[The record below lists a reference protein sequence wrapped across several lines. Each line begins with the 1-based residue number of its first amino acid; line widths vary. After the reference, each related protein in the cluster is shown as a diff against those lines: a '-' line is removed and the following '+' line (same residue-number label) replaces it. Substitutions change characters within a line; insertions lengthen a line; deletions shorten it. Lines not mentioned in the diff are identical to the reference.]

1 MYTQLVSEY
10 RFDPSENA
18 QNATFDLMHY
28 GYICVVDENSNV
40 IFHAGDT
47 EDMVF
52 YRSASK
58 PIQALPVFA
67 YKLDEKFGI
76 GEMESVILSASHVGE
91 EMHIQAVEDILRKG
105 GFSEDILCMKPT
117 KPTSERANEARI
129 RDGLPLRKIYH
140 TCSGKHTALL
150 LIQKYLGGAPQDYW
164 REDAPVFKEILDT
177 ICLMAETDRVK
188 VGVDGCGVPVFAVP
202 MKNIA
207 VSYKNLACTD
217 KIQND
222 VVQAA
227 ADKNIARIAK
237 YPDMISGEN
246 YLSSV
251 LDSDPNIIAKDGAN
265 GVLTMGLKEQRIG
278 IAVKLV
284 DGTQESWAF
293 LALEI
298 LRMFG
303 ALTPEIEKK
312 MEIFHPTYFVN
323 DNERIVGQRKCEFL
337 KKGNSFVFAK

>member
-18 QNATFDLMHY
+18 QDALFDLMHY

-47 EDMVF
+47 NDMVF

-58 PIQALPVFA
+58 PIQALPVFIH
-67 YKLDEKFGI
+67 KLDEKFGI
-76 GEMESVILSASHVGE
+76 EEMESVVLSASHVGE
-91 EMHIQAVEDILRKG
+91 EKHVRAVESILRKG

-117 KPTSERANEARI
+117 RPTSEKANEARI
-129 RDGLPLRKIYH
+129 RGGLPLRKIYH
-140 TCSGKHTALL
+140 TCSGKHAALL
-150 LIQKYLGGAPQDYW
+150 LIQKYLGGAPVDYW
-164 REDAPVFKEILDT
+164 KEDTPVFKEILDS
-177 ICLMAETDRVK
+177 IRIMSETEQIK

-202 MKNIA
+202 IKNIA
-207 VSYKNLACTD
+207 ISYKNLACPD
-217 KIQND
+217 KIQNER
-222 VVQAA
+222 VEEAA
-227 ADKNIARIAK
+227 ERNVTRIAK

-265 GVLTMGLKEQRIG
+265 GVLTIGLKKQRIG
-278 IAVKLV
+278 IAVKLI
-284 DGTQESWAF
+284 DGTQEAWSF
-293 LALEI
+293 LAQEI
-298 LRMFG
+298 LKKLG
-303 ALTPEIEKK
+303 ALTPEMEKK

-323 DNERIVGQRKCEFL
+323 DNERIVGQRKCEF
-337 KKGNSFVFAK
+337 